1 MHDAERMLEARVH
14 CSGVDI
20 VREGQLTD
28 ASQPLECRLG
38 NDFPL
43 PFRERNKP
51 VNRTSKLECF
61 LLEKFRHSIYFGG
74 EFKLTTLIYTICS
87 PSFPP
92 NRVHLSLFDSQAG
105 EESPTASAR
114 ICRCHVRSSMRQNLL
129 RGGIPMNANYMEKR
143 NALRLSPR
151 SGLKCAKSRA
161 MNFDKI
167 PNNSIRLDKF
177 TGFFD
182 KKMTRKYIVN
192 TCNVMTYITNL
203 STDDSN
209 LTAKFFQAS
218 HLPAFQVNW
227 AGLPAYPRNCPQE
240 HHGSILEGRPSHASP
255 RNCVDRL
262 SPGCVRIFSGKN
274 KHGWTRAIREMETG
288 GLPLSEE
295 GGLSLAGNPSPAML
309 VVFSV

>member
-1 MHDAERMLEARVH
+1 MHDAERVLEARVH

-20 VREGQLTD
+20 VRKGELAD
-28 ASQPLECRLG
+28 ASQPLKRRLG
-38 NDFPL
+38 DDFPL
-43 PFRERNKP
+43 PVRERNKP

-61 LLEKFRHSIYFGG
+61 LFQGIRHFVYFGG

-114 ICRCHVRSSMRQNLL
+114 ICRCHVRSGMRQNLL
-129 RGGIPMNANYMEKR
+129 RGGIPMNANYMEKG

-151 SGLKCAKSRA
+151 SGFNCAKNRA

-167 PNNSIRLDKF
+167 PNNSINIDKL

-182 KKMTRKYIVN
+182 KNSAREIIVKH
-192 TCNVMTYITNL
+192 CNSMVINTNL
-203 STDDSN
+203 SAGDSN
-209 LTAKFFQAS
+209 MAAKFFRRTAFARIRDEMSGLARISAQ
-218 HLPAFQVNW
+218 LPARTSRVDSRRQ
-227 AGLPAYPRNCPQE
+227 APHAPPR
-240 HHGSILEGRPSHASP
+240 I
-255 RNCVDRL
+255 CVDRL
-262 SPGCVRIFSGKN
+262 SSECVRIFSGKN

-295 GGLSLAGNPSPAML
+295 GGLSLAGNPSPVML
-309 VVFSV
+309 VVFSA